1 MRSVVQ
7 RVSEAS
13 VTVGGEVIGAIGKG
27 LLVLLGVSRGDTEE
41 DAKLLASKI
50 AVLRIFS
57 DDRGKFNLSL
67 LDVEG
72 SALVVSQF
80 TLHANVRKGRRPS
93 FNNAAPP
100 EVAEPLVN
108 RFVELLEQE
117 GVHVETGRFGATM
130 QVRLCNDGPVTL
142 ILDTEDLKR
151 PRRQHDKE
159 AIR

>member
-13 VTVGGEVIGAIGKG
+13 VTVGGEVVGAIGKG

>member
-1 MRSVVQ
+1 M
-7 RVSEAS
+7 
-13 VTVGGEVIGAIGKG
+13 
-27 LLVLLGVSRGDTEE
+27 LLGVSKGDTEE
-41 DAKLLASKI
+41 DARLLASKI

-57 DDRGKFNLSL
+57 DDKGKFNLSL

-100 EVAEPLVN
+100 EVAEPLVD
-108 RFVELLEQE
+108 RFVKLLEQE
-117 GVHVETGRFGATM
+117 GVHVETGQFGATM

-142 ILDTEDLKR
+142 ILDTADLKR

>member
-7 RVSEAS
+7 RVLEAS
-13 VTVGGEVIGAIGKG
+13 VTVDGEVVGAIGKG
-27 LLVLLGVSRGDTEE
+27 LLVLLGVSKGDTEE
-41 DAKLLASKI
+41 DARLLASKI

-57 DDRGKFNLSL
+57 DDKGKFNLSL

-72 SALVVSQF
+72 SVLVVSQF

-100 EVAEPLVN
+100 EVAEPLVD
-108 RFVELLEQE
+108 RFVKLLEQE
-117 GVHVETGRFGATM
+117 GVHVETGQFGATM

-142 ILDTEDLKR
+142 ILDTADLKR